1 MVPTMCGL
9 MDCFRR
15 NQVEQ
20 WPPPSANT
28 WRLADLLWPKS
39 SWSSS
44 SVLICENKINWS
56 NPNLICCHWILMFFL
71 ILSDLRSHL
80 LKILPGPF
88 GQRKVFWSTTTSSAG
103 EGIGVRRLTNNRHS
117 SVLPLMERPCWRNIR
132 QVKQQ
137 LERELAPISQYRKR
151 MEVRGG
157 KMMWWSDGETH
168 PFFILFPCQSV
179 VCKLWIVDGEMWGFW
194 EAHMKNN
201 IKKIAGT
208 SVEASESESKK
219 MTPADKNRNT
229 NSHSRALKSP
239 TLSDLDMR
247 KTCLSWKVFH
257 DGQWVPGTAQDF
269 VGRVVKGR
277 KAPFVVSSWQNCWD
291 LRGHLA
297 ILSLKRTF
305 WVGESWT
312 GKWTR
317 GEYSHGQGGL
327 FDKFCCRIGTFKH
340 QAKHSQRWRVT
351 TLPGGSTRW
360 GQQGRGK
367 GLHLVQKFCL
377 GIDRLF
383 MIWFYEFH
391 VLCYASLVSLLCY
404 FR

>member
-1 MVPTMCGL
+1 
-9 MDCFRR
+9 
-15 NQVEQ
+15 
-20 WPPPSANT
+20 
-28 WRLADLLWPKS
+28 
-39 SWSSS
+39 
-44 SVLICENKINWS
+44 
-56 NPNLICCHWILMFFL
+56 
-71 ILSDLRSHL
+71 
-80 LKILPGPF
+80 
-88 GQRKVFWSTTTSSAG
+88 
-103 EGIGVRRLTNNRHS
+103 
-117 SVLPLMERPCWRNIR
+117 
-132 QVKQQ
+132 
-137 LERELAPISQYRKR
+137 
-151 MEVRGG
+151 
-157 KMMWWSDGETH
+157 
-168 PFFILFPCQSV
+168 
-179 VCKLWIVDGEMWGFW
+179 MWGFW

>member
-1 MVPTMCGL
+1 
-9 MDCFRR
+9 
-15 NQVEQ
+15 
-20 WPPPSANT
+20 
-28 WRLADLLWPKS
+28 
-39 SWSSS
+39 
-44 SVLICENKINWS
+44 
-56 NPNLICCHWILMFFL
+56 
-71 ILSDLRSHL
+71 
-80 LKILPGPF
+80 
-88 GQRKVFWSTTTSSAG
+88 
-103 EGIGVRRLTNNRHS
+103 
-117 SVLPLMERPCWRNIR
+117 
-132 QVKQQ
+132 
-137 LERELAPISQYRKR
+137 
-151 MEVRGG
+151 
-157 KMMWWSDGETH
+157 MMWWSDGETH
-168 PFFILFPCQSV
+168 PFSSFFHANLLFASRGF
-179 VCKLWIVDGEMWGFW
+179 VDGEMWGFW

-383 MIWFYEFH
+383 MIRFYEFH